1 MKHNIM
7 RNQETE
13 KTSGQSTKRI
23 RRDEIVHSCSFRL
36 WSLCVSFVPCLKICA
51 VCRAICHSVIEL
63 IIIVTH
69 SDTDTN
75 QTYCCMHVVT
85 FALYAFKELLFIFQT
100 DLRCLYLYTLSTSQQ
115 AEDGGEQRSGRRQ
128 EGAGEEAADRDCQL
142 VLPRQGG

>member
-1 MKHNIM
+1 MKHSIM

-13 KTSGQSTKRI
+13 KTSGQSSKRI
-23 RRDEIVHSCSFRL
+23 IRDEILSCSF
-36 WSLCVSFVPCLKICA
+36 SFMDIMCLIRAVPKNM
-51 VCRAICHSVIEL
+51 CRTICHSVIEL

-85 FALYAFKELLFIFQT
+85 FALCAFKELLFIFQT

-115 AEDGGEQRSGRRQ
+115 AEDGGEQRCGRRQ
-128 EGAGEEAADRDCQL
+128 EGAREEAANRDSQL